1 MPESSTNVERKG
13 KKDNLKQRNSAST
26 AEHIEANIEV
36 VDRAVGAKTDLQE
49 LTASLKQGFAK
60 MSQDLSKTIAESFKL
75 FQSEL
80 EIPYEDTAGL
90 EQEEI
95 PQTANDHEV
104 NGEPPAKKRKGTKTT
119 SIGEAVTKLTDSA
132 GA

>member
-1 MPESSTNVERKG
+1 
-13 KKDNLKQRNSAST
+13 
-26 AEHIEANIEV
+26 
-36 VDRAVGAKTDLQE
+36 
-49 LTASLKQGFAK
+49 

-80 EIPYEDTAGL
+80 EIPYEDIAGL

-104 NGEPPAKKRKGTKTT
+104 NGEPPA
-119 SIGEAVTKLTDSA
+119 
-132 GA
+132 